1 MLGASARNLV
11 GFAGR
16 AKEVALVA
24 AVAGLVNGSGSI
36 GAVVQGLLAQKLVE
50 LLGWSGL
57 YALLGVAMIGAS
69 LALLPAVAI
78 EAEAISKKTR

>member
-36 GAVVQGLLAQKLVE
+36 GAVVQGLLAPKLVE